1 MVQGRVCKL
10 GLEQVYKLGLGQVC
24 RQVQELA
31 YILACIVM
39 ELAYILGIGLPRNM
53 RRQQHNLKYKV
64 KA

>member
-1 MVQGRVCKL
+1 MQGRVCKL
-10 GLEQVYKLGLGQVC
+10 GLEQVYKLGLGQVY

-31 YILACIVM
+31 YIRACIVM